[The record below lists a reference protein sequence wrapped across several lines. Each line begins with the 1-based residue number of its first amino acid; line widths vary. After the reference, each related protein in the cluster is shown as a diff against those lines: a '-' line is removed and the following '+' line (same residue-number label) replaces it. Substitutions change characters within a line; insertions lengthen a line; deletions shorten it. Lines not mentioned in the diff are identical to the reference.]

1 MSVAAFLPV
10 LADLIHRRV
19 STASAAMVE
28 LEHIIAEG
36 RAIATALADEERG
49 ATDRVAVP
57 FARVLSTALA
67 IEAFV
72 ASYFDGL
79 DYPPELFDALRAAE
93 RGLFDLQVL
102 RRSFADQTRLNA
114 GADSAVMAGT
124 RSLIP
129 YQIRQGD
136 TLERIALAFLGDV
149 NRLWEILELNDLVY
163 PFLVTDRD
171 YHPPDYEPIY
181 QYPDYL
187 SIPYV
192 DRTGIP
198 NGVKVTGELLW
209 LPADAA
215 VTPGATATFTAFDV
229 ELFGRD
235 FRIDEGHLVFD
246 AQGDSP
252 TVEGKDNIIQALRQ
266 RLATL
271 KGELVLHPGY
281 GMDRFLAV
289 GIEATRANVVLSG
302 LDVARTVKQDPR
314 VTRVRNLHIL
324 FENTTSKADMV
335 VELIGPHRE
344 FPLNAVIPETVSVQG
359 GIAV

>member
-1 MSVAAFLPV
+1 MNVAEFLPV
-10 LADLIHRRV
+10 LEDLIQRRV
-19 STASAAMVE
+19 STATAAMVA
-28 LEHIIAEG
+28 LEHIVTEG

-57 FARVLSTALA
+57 FARVLATALA
-67 IEAFV
+67 IEAFLGT
-72 ASYFDGL
+72 YFAEL
-79 DYPPELFDALRAAE
+79 DYPPDLFDSLRAAE

-102 RRSFADQTRLNA
+102 RRNFADQTRLSA
-114 GADSAVMAGT
+114 GVDAAVTVGT

-129 YQIRQGD
+129 YQIHQGD
-136 TLERIALAFLGDV
+136 TLEQLALTFLGDV
-149 NRLWEILELNDLVY
+149 SRAWEILELNDLVY

-171 YHPPDYEPIY
+171 YRPAQYGPQY

-187 SIPYV
+187 SIPSV

-198 NGVKVTGELLW
+198 DGVKVTGELLW

-215 VTPGATATFTAFDV
+215 VTPGATATFTALDV

-235 FRIDEGHLVFD
+235 VRIDDGQLVFD
-246 AQGDSP
+246 AQGESP

-271 KGELVLHPGY
+271 KGELVLHPDY
-281 GMDRFLAV
+281 GMDKFLAV

-302 LDVARTVKQDPR
+302 VDVARTVKQDPR

-324 FENTTSKADMV
+324 FEGTTSRADMV

-344 FPLNAVIPETVSVQG
+344 VPLNAIIPETVSVQG
-359 GIAV
+359 GIVA